1 MAALVAAGVGNYRR
15 PVHSGLLQ
23 PWRQRSRGRLSPQSS
38 LVPERP
44 FAERFRA
51 RLKERATGIVA
62 ALLLEGVLLLLLL
75 SLGRSDSP
83 RQEGITFV
91 DFKAI
96 ESSDTS
102 DAPEETAE
110 PEPPA
115 TERVERE
122 SAETPV
128 EAVRAPPPVEAPV
141 VPVPARPTIPAA
153 REPDPRYGVGPR
165 PIQDPPPPG
174 PVAGPVNSGAV
185 SGDTA
190 RVGTAPNGE
199 PLYAA
204 AWYRKPYDDELRGY
218 LSTAT
223 GPGWGLIAC
232 RTAPD
237 YRVEDCVGLD
247 ESPRGS
253 MIMRAVLAAAWQ
265 FKVRPPRLGGK
276 PQIGEWVRIR
286 IDYTMRPAG

>member
-1 MAALVAAGVGNYRR
+1 M
-15 PVHSGLLQ
+15 
-23 PWRQRSRGRLSPQSS
+23 SPQPTP
-38 LVPERP
+38 VPASP

-51 RLKERATGIVA
+51 RLGHRATGIVA
-62 ALLLEGVLLLLLL
+62 ALLLEGLLLLLLL
-75 SLGRSDSP
+75 SLGRSDSAG
-83 RQEGITFV
+83 EEDITFV

-96 ESSDTS
+96 
-102 DAPEETAE
+102 DASEAADEPEERAEAE
-110 PEPPA
+110 PQVTEQAEP
-115 TERVERE
+115 RE
-122 SAETPV
+122 LEA
-128 EAVRAPPPVEAPV
+128 EAVAAPRPAEAPA
-141 VPVPARPTIPAA
+141 VPAVTPPTIPIM
-153 REPDPRYGVGPR
+153 REPDPRYGAGPR
-165 PIQDPPPPG
+165 PIQNPPP
-174 PVAGPVNSGAV
+174 AGPVSGPANRGSS

-247 ESPRGS
+247 EYPQGS
-253 MIMRAVLAAAWQ
+253 RIMRAVLAAAWQ
-265 FKVRPPRLGGK
+265 FKVRPPRLGGR

-286 IDYTMRPAG
+286 IDYTERPAG

>member
-1 MAALVAAGVGNYRR
+1 MSAQSA
-15 PVHSGLLQ
+15 PV
-23 PWRQRSRGRLSPQSS
+23 P
-38 LVPERP
+38 VTP
-44 FAERFRA
+44 FSERFRA
-51 RLKERATGIVA
+51 GIGQRAAGIGA
-62 ALLLEGVLLLLLL
+62 ALLLEALLLLLLL
-75 SLGRSDSP
+75 SLGMEDSP
-83 RQEGITFV
+83 GKEDITFV

-96 ESSDTS
+96 DASEPAADPSESV
-102 DAPEETAE
+102 E
-110 PEPPA
+110 PEPQR
-115 TERVERE
+115 TER
-122 SAETPV
+122 AEP
-128 EAVRAPPPVEAPV
+128 APPEAEPVSQPQPDDSPA
-141 VPVPARPTIPAA
+141 VPVPLVMPPTLPVAPA
-153 REPDPRYGVGPR
+153 PDPRYGVGPR
-165 PIQDPPPPG
+165 PIQNPPP
-174 PVAGPVNSGAV
+174 AGPASGPANTG
-185 SGDTA
+185 SSQGDTA

-204 AWYRKPYDDELRGY
+204 SWYRKPYDDELRGY

-253 MIMRAVLAAAWQ
+253 RIMRAVLAAAWQ

-276 PQIGEWVRIR
+276 PQVGEWVRIR